1 MDLKIFETQ
10 IEFYKSKNSFQSNL
24 SCISFFFQKNVLSKP
39 GRADQLNIDV
49 YLNKTV
55 ERNNL
60 WMSKGA
66 DLALFQIFHPH
77 LQHSPSRVQ

>member
-24 SCISFFFQKNVLSKP
+24 SCISFFPRNVLSKP
-39 GRADQLNIDV
+39 ERADQLNIDV
-49 YLNKTV
+49 YVNKTV
-55 ERNNL
+55 ERNKL

-66 DLALFQIFHPH
+66 DLALFQFFHPH

>member
-24 SCISFFFQKNVLSKP
+24 SFPKNVLSKP
-39 GRADQLNIDV
+39 ERADQLNIDV

-55 ERNNL
+55 ENCGCQKVLKR
-60 WMSKGA
+60 
-66 DLALFQIFHPH
+66 DLALF
-77 LQHSPSRVQ
+77 